1 MRSRLLH
8 TNTACLGK
16 IKSKTEGM
24 AAQAS
29 RLSQQQAMIE
39 SLESELKQQQAIAL
53 AQSQIF
59 LCLLLLL
66 TESVQSQWLLLTLRS
81 VILELGQSRLSIQ
94 DNSIRA
100 KFARKECKLWKRQ
113 LSAT

>member
-8 TNTACLGK
+8 SNTACLGK

-24 AAQAS
+24 AAQTS

-59 LCLLLLL
+59 LC
-66 TESVQSQWLLLTLRS
+66 V
-81 VILELGQSRLSIQ
+81 VAI
-94 DNSIRA
+94 D
-100 KFARKECKLWKRQ
+100 
-113 LSAT
+113 

>member
-8 TNTACLGK
+8 SNTACLGK

-59 LCLLLLL
+59 LC
-66 TESVQSQWLLLTLRS
+66 V
-81 VILELGQSRLSIQ
+81 VAI
-94 DNSIRA
+94 D
-100 KFARKECKLWKRQ
+100 
-113 LSAT
+113 